1 MERYGLVVEIKS
13 SQIEEYERIH
23 ADVWPGVLAT
33 IAACNVHNYSIY
45 RYNNLLFTYY
55 EYHGSDW
62 AADMAG
68 VVRNQNRSCRQG
80 MSSDHHVHMSDEIP
94 AFLQMKSNVG
104 PIVGGRRIP

>member
-33 IAACNVHNYSIY
+33 IADCNVHNYSIY

-62 AADMAG
+62 AADMAKMAADPVTQDWWKITSPMQQKVPDAAEG
-68 VVRNQNRSCRQG
+68 EWEKRLP
-80 MSSDHHVHMSDEIP
+80 EI
-94 AFLQMKSNVG
+94 FHTD
-104 PIVGGRRIP
+104 

>member
-33 IAACNVHNYSIY
+33 IADCNVHNYSIY

-62 AADMAG
+62 AADMAKMAADPVTQDWWKITSPMQQPVPDAG
-68 VVRNQNRSCRQG
+68 DGEWEKRLP
-80 MSSDHHVHMSDEIP
+80 EI
-94 AFLQMKSNVG
+94 FHTD
-104 PIVGGRRIP
+104 

>member
-33 IAACNVHNYSIY
+33 IADCNVHNYSIY

-62 AADMAG
+62 AADMAKMAADKTTQEWWAIMEPMQSPLPTRKEG
-68 VVRNQNRSCRQG
+68 EWWSAMEEVFHA
-80 MSSDHHVHMSDEIP
+80 D
-94 AFLQMKSNVG
+94 
-104 PIVGGRRIP
+104 